1 MSFDDLV
8 SDTESSMRRL
18 AGFLDIE
25 FHPTLTEPTFN
36 GRPIKADSSFEV
48 ASHGVVTDPLTRWR
62 QELSGEEIDYVER
75 EALPLYER
83 ALKLAAASARVDRPA
98 P

>member
-1 MSFDDLV
+1 
-8 SDTESSMRRL
+8 MRRL
-18 AGFLDIE
+18 AEWLGIE

-36 GRPIKADSSFEV
+36 GRPIKADSSFKV

-62 QELSGEEIDYVER
+62 EKLSAEEIDYVER

-83 ALKLAAASARVDRPA
+83 ILEQAMPGAQMERAERPA